1 MIDALPEVMNMKMDR
16 LTDHVEIPL
25 VLKNERGLSHAG
37 NAEVWY

>member
-1 MIDALPEVMNMKMDR
+1 MIDALPEVIYMEVDPFS
-16 LTDHVEIPL
+16 DHVEIPL